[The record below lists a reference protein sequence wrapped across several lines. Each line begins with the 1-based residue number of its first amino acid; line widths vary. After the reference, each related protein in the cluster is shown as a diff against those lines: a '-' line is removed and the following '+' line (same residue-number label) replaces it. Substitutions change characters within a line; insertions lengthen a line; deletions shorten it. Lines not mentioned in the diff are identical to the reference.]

1 MAFGSMR
8 SSHIQH
14 SSSSYSSSLFGIL
27 ARFWLRFANHGLD
40 IFYVFQHLSHQPCGF
55 AIGQSLPPKM
65 PWHLQKENR
74 IGPKIH
80 TPIIASK
87 KHNLPT
93 ETQKWNPH
101 DSQIFKWSWELNVGR
116 CAGASGAAAL
126 RCRSTLPAVAA
137 SVAVPPP
144 MGCKE
149 WYSWDSA
156 SDSKPYFVS
165 TCNGGGY
172 VVCRREA
179 TIFNAKGPK
188 ARCHHS
194 SSKFS
199 DRNAWCTYDLAS
211 AWQWRIEA
219 LERGKV
225 QGLDLFLSEFTLCCF
240 KWWLY
245 KMLRNLI
252 VVPVFFSEKCP
263 LCIFFKVTGFTR

>member
-1 MAFGSMR
+1 MKSTRLPDFQMILGTQCRQLRRRIRAR
-8 SSHIQH
+8 RAAVPQH
-14 SSSSYSSSLFGIL
+14 V
-27 ARFWLRFANHGLD
+27 A
-40 IFYVFQHLSHQPCGF
+40 
-55 AIGQSLPPKM
+55 
-65 PWHLQKENR
+65 
-74 IGPKIH
+74 
-80 TPIIASK
+80 
-87 KHNLPT
+87 
-93 ETQKWNPH
+93 
-101 DSQIFKWSWELNVGR
+101 GR
-116 CAGASGAAAL
+116 GGVRRGAAANGMQRVIQLGLGLWQQTIL
-126 RCRSTLPAVAA
+126 RLHLQWRGVRCVQTRGYDFQRQRAQGLDH
-137 SVAVPPP
+137 VPSP
-144 MGCKE
+144 
-149 WYSWDSA
+149 SRD
-156 SDSKPYFVS
+156 
-165 TCNGGGY
+165 
-172 VVCRREA
+172 
-179 TIFNAKGPK
+179 